1 MNKRIRQATY
11 TKEFDEYYQSLPQKI
26 REKYDYVFEIML
38 TKYIVNKKFVKRL
51 EKTEFYEMRVSVGNN
66 EYRTVLFA
74 IDAENFMECR
84 RIKMLNSFV
93 EKSSKQYPAEIK
105 KAERLLK
112 EWEDSLWLKLVK
124 KSGQHCHKLMTV

>member
-1 MNKRIRQATY
+1 MNERIRTATY
-11 TKEFDEYYQSLPQKI
+11 TKEFGEYYQSLPPKI
-26 REKYDYVFEIML
+26 RDKYDYVFEIML
-38 TKYIVNKKFVKRL
+38 TKYVVSRKFVKRL

-84 RIKMLNSFV
+84 RMVLLNSFV
-93 EKSSKQYPAEIK
+93 EKSSKQYNAEIK

-112 EWEDSLWLKLVK
+112 EWEDSL
-124 KSGQHCHKLMTV
+124 